1 MNLLFI
7 SLLEDS
13 RVDNRKSL
21 ELYSSVE
28 LLLADRYEPPIV
40 FISRDC
46 KGARLLDKV
55 SPDSFELRCA
65 ELMADVALELV
76 VDGAGARS
84 SSSG

>member
-1 MNLLFI
+1 MNRLFI

-28 LLLADRYEPPIV
+28 LPCDRYEPPMV
-40 FISRDC
+40 LMSRDWR
-46 KGARLLDKV
+46 GARLLEAV

-65 ELMADVALELV
+65 ELMADDALELEA
-76 VDGAGARS
+76 DGPGARS